1 MLQEFIKRA
10 TPASLYAPTATL
22 GALKERNANPA
33 FAAASKKEYSL
44 DYYLRGALSGG
55 ICCGFTHGA
64 VTPVDVV
71 KVRSEARA
79 RTAMDESTS
88 ERALDGA
95 STTTDA
101 RATSRA
107 VRIST
112 DERDLILY
120 RYRRACNW
128 IRPSTAVWCLASP
141 R

>member
-33 FAAASKKEYSL
+33 FAAASKKEYTL

-55 ICCGFTHGA
+55 ICCGITHGA

-79 RTAMDESTS
+79 RTAMDASS
-88 ERALDGA
+88 ERARER
-95 STTTDA
+95 STGRRRRRRTRA
-101 RATSRA
+101 RRRVRCEYRLTS
-107 VRIST
+107 VI
-112 DERDLILY
+112 
-120 RYRRACNW
+120 
-128 IRPSTAVWCLASP
+128 
-141 R
+141 